1 MSKTFSWLPI
11 MGFSVANQVF
21 ALLVVVVTPA
31 AFAQSNPALT
41 SDPSKPTVCS
51 ITLNSVEEKQ
61 TFAEHLPNFNH
72 VELFSDKSNW
82 LEDLKGKNIKCDI
95 LLISGHF
102 GGSFFGDKGSLSLE
116 QLEAASCNEDYKG
129 IFKQPKEVFLFGCNT
144 LAGKNKERRSLQE
157 LVQVYMEH
165 DMTRSQAEQTAAF
178 LLSPFGSSFHDR
190 MRRVFDNPQTRV
202 YGFDGSAPSGK
213 NVEPL
218 LNNYFKS
225 VPDYIQQLTR
235 TGSNQELAKALR
247 NTVYTQALE
256 IQQKENPI
264 CILESKTKTPAQ
276 KLQWINQVVSTS
288 SNPLAIVPNI
298 NLFIRDVFRS
308 NTPFG
313 LEINTQQEIYALQTN
328 QNFKQKSLEF
338 IDKPIDGLMSI
349 QFKVADFAKI
359 MGWMNPSTY
368 KAFVDNQLGD
378 IFKNNL
384 TWEQK
389 DQICS
394 LDTQADLELSQ
405 LPKEKWTVATI
416 AAIRCL
422 KVQTLAVSLE
432 LTKYLKDQDQNVRSW
447 AVGTLGKI
455 GNQDIRISL
464 ALVETLKDHD
474 EYVRS
479 GAAFALGAINNQDI
493 RISLA
498 LVEGLKDQDQ
508 NVRSYAVN
516 TLAKIGNQDIRIIL
530 ALMEMLKHQYY
541 YVRSNAAWALGN
553 TGNTDISIS
562 LALVDACKDYFPDV
576 RGSAAWALGKLGNQD
591 IRISLA
597 LVELLK
603 DVDLPI
609 REQAVKALGEI
620 RNQDVRI
627 SLALVEALENQAFN
641 VPPLV
646 AAEALIKIKSKH
658 PDVIKALQASPSSE
672 AKEVLRALQAQQ

>member
-11 MGFSVANQVF
+11 IGFSVANQVF

-51 ITLNSVEEKQ
+51 ITLNSEEEKQ

-102 GGSFFGDKGSLSLE
+102 GGSFFGDKGRLSLE

-129 IFKQPKEVFLFGCNT
+129 IFKHPKEVFLFGCNT

-202 YGFDGSAPSGK
+202 YGFDGSAPSGR

-218 LNNYFKS
+218 LNNYFRS
-225 VPDYIQQLTR
+225 VPNYLQHLQLT
-235 TGSNQELAKALR
+235 GLNQNLASALR

-264 CILESKTKTPAQ
+264 CVLQSKTRTPAQ

-313 LEINTQQEIYALQTN
+313 LEPNIQQQISILQNN

-338 IDKPIDGLMSI
+338 IDTPIDGLMSI
-349 QFKVADFAKI
+349 QFKVADFARM
-359 MGWMNPSTY
+359 MGWMN
-368 KAFVDNQLGD
+368 KAQYQEFAIEQLGD

-384 TWEQK
+384 TLEQK
-389 DQICS
+389 DRVCS
-394 LDTQADLELSQ
+394 MDVQADLELSQ
-405 LPKEKWTVATI
+405 LPKEKWTVETI
-416 AAIRCL
+416 AAIGCL
-422 KVQTLAVSLE
+422 KVQILAVNLE
-432 LTKYLKDQDQNVRSW
+432 LAKYLKDQNSYFRKD
-447 AVGTLGKI
+447 AAGALGKI
-455 GNQDIRISL
+455 KHQDIRISL
-464 ALVETLKDHD
+464 ALVETIKDQDIFVRYLAEYALGEIKPSDIRVSLALVEALKDQNSYFRKD
-474 EYVRS
+474 
-479 GAAFALGAINNQDI
+479 AAGALGKIKHQDI

-498 LVEGLKDQDQ
+498 LVE
-508 NVRSYAVN
+508 
-516 TLAKIGNQDIRIIL
+516 
-530 ALMEMLKHQYY
+530 ALNDEDSSD
-541 YVRSNAAWALGN
+541 REAAARALGE
-553 TGNTDISIS
+553 I
-562 LALVDACKDYFPDV
+562 
-576 RGSAAWALGKLGNQD
+576 GNQD

-603 DVDLPI
+603 DQDHNV
-609 REQAVKALGEI
+609 RYYAVRALASI
-620 RNQDVRI
+620 RNQDFRI
-627 SLALVEALENQAFN
+627 SLALVAHLKHQDDVDRWQAS
-641 VPPLV
+641 L
-646 AAEALIKIKSKH
+646 ALINMKPTH
-658 PDVIKALQASPSSE
+658 PEVIKALQASPSDE
-672 AKEVLRALQAQQ
+672 AKEVLRALQAQP